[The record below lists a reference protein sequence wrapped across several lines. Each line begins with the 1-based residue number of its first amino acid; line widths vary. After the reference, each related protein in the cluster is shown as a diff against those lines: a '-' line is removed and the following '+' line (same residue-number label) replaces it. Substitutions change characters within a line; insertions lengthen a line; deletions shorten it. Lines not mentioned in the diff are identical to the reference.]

1 MASQSSKWSLS
12 NDFSAIQNPSSVW
25 SYGYREVVTGTFFL
39 LTHLDKDPKG
49 TGIVA
54 WFPVNATWNT
64 NWLGVYYN
72 PNPTAAL
79 LVYNSNMTYTA
90 HGVGMHPHSNVGTPS
105 VVRFTA
111 PKDGSY
117 ALSLTATHV
126 DDHATNS
133 RTGLY
138 IIHNNL
144 ETLWEGE
151 IFGIGASKS
160 YNSPD
165 GGSNI
170 KTNETIDFIVG
181 QGLTGNVNDNINF
194 ATTLVTIDINLLTND
209 ATNKQQNSTN
219 QSSQSQQSNDKVS
232 IIALGT
238 TLGFTILAIIIYFF
252 IDITRTEC
260 I

>member
-54 WFPVNATWNT
+54 C
-64 NWLGVYYN
+64 
-72 PNPTAAL
+72 
-79 LVYNSNMTYTA
+79 NMTYTA
-90 HGVGMHPHSNVGTPS
+90 HGVGMHPNSKVGTPS

-165 GGSNI
+165 DESNI

-181 QGLTGNVNDNINF
+181 QGLTGNVNDNINYV
-194 ATTLVTIDINLLTND
+194 TTLVTIDINLLTND
-209 ATNKQQNSTN
+209 ATTKQQNSTN
-219 QSSQSQQSNDKVS
+219 QSNQSHQPNDKVP

-252 IDITRTEC
+252 YRYYKNRVYMNSAYGNTNITNTLEYGQEVVS
-260 I
+260 